1 MKFKKSLLIICLII
15 CLFAIASVSATDTDD
30 SAISSEDTGEI
41 ELSHEIE
48 SADDNLGTSEEQT
61 VTQTDNEEKTGATYH
76 GTFWALQSKIESASS
91 GDTVYLE
98 NNYSCEDSWYS
109 F

>member
-48 SADDNLGTSEEQT
+48 SADENLGTSEEQT
-61 VTQTDNEEKTGATYH
+61 LVLEDMQGAFPQSIEEITDYEWVNA
-76 GTFWALQSKIESASS
+76 
-91 GDTVYLE
+91 
-98 NNYSCEDSWYS
+98 EDVDW
-109 F
+109 